1 MAATHSY
8 FILDAERIRNRINEL
23 SDVLED
29 CVNQGASVSFV
40 LPFGRE
46 KSLPFWTHV
55 AQGVAGGERIV
66 LVAEN
71 AAGGIV
77 GTVQLLLDQP
87 ENQPHRADVAKL
99 LVHSSARRGGVARRL
114 MEMLENC
121 AKQNQKSLLV
131 LDTATG
137 SNAELFYQNCGWQK
151 AGEIPD
157 YAQMPDGKLTGTTV
171 FYKYL

>member
-1 MAATHSY
+1 MAATHSC

-46 KSLPFWTHV
+46 KSLPFWTQV
-55 AQGVAGGERIV
+55 AQSVATGERIV
-66 LVAEN
+66 LAAEN
-71 AAGGIV
+71 SAGMII

-99 LVHSSARRGGVARRL
+99 LVHSSARRDGIGRRL
-114 MEMLENC
+114 MEGLEIC
-121 AKQNQKSLLV
+121 AKQHHKSLLV

-137 SNAELFYQNCGWQK
+137 SNAELFYQNCGWLK